1 MMYRTLRFF
10 AHDLSVEAKSDNKVE
25 VTASLRDD
33 DYLDVLGSFSAAE
46 ITEYLNPAKLLDA
59 MDNGL
64 IADYLRSW
72 GYKVEE
78 TGL

>member
-1 MMYRTLRFF
+1 MYKTLRFL
-10 AHDLSVEAKSDNKVE
+10 AHDISVECKSDNRGE

-33 DYLDVLGSFSAAE
+33 DYLAVLGSFSAAE
-46 ITEYLNPAKLLDA
+46 IVEYINNSKLLYA
-59 MDNGL
+59 MDNGM

-78 TGL
+78 RA

>member
-10 AHDLSVEAKSDNKVE
+10 AHDLSVESKTENRVE
-25 VTASLRDD
+25 VIASLRDD

-46 ITEYLNPAKLLDA
+46 IVEYINNSKLLDA

>member
-1 MMYRTLRFF
+1 MYRTLNFR
-10 AHDLSVEAKSDNKVE
+10 AHDRSVEAKANNKVE

-46 ITEYLNPAKLLDA
+46 IVEYINNSKLLDA

>member
-1 MMYRTLRFF
+1 MYKTLRFF
-10 AHDLSVEAKSDNKVE
+10 AHELSVESKTENRVE
-25 VTASLRDD
+25 VIASLRDD

-46 ITEYLNPAKLLDA
+46 ITEYFNPAKLLNCI
-59 MDNGL
+59 DNEV

-78 TGL
+78 RA

>member
-1 MMYRTLRFF
+1 MYRTLRFL
-10 AHDLSVEAKSDNKVE
+10 AHDLSVECKSDNRVE

-46 ITEYLNPAKLLDA
+46 ITEYFNPAKLLNCI
-59 MDNGL
+59 DNEV
-64 IADYLRSW
+64 IADHLRSW

-78 TGL
+78 RA

>member
-1 MMYRTLRFF
+1 MYRTLNFR
-10 AHDLSVEAKSDNKVE
+10 AHDLSVEAKSDNRVE

-46 ITEYLNPAKLLDA
+46 IVEYINNSKLLDA

-72 GYKVEE
+72 GYMVEE
-78 TGL
+78 RA